1 MSDQAILLAFYGT
14 SAAATAETFGIMAE
28 ELAERYDLPVYCCY
42 YAEKYLTDQ
51 PHMSLEHQI
60 SSMRAAGIQHIHA
73 MLCFLSKGSTALRMR
88 EIIHEAAADFRCVS
102 DYGPILESE
111 ELIEHLPQTLAESFG
126 FSHSDQVLFVGHG
139 SKTAADQDYQKVGKA
154 FHDAGYTGVR
164 ITLIHTAQAETKGPD
179 PDRDRPVHLIPFLL
193 GCGAHARRDIFGGEG
208 SIQKKLVQQGYSV
221 INEPTGLLELPAV
234 RSLLTKI
241 VFNVRREENQLWG
254 LY

>member
-1 MSDQAILLAFYGT
+1 MSDQAILVASYGT
-14 SAAATAETFGIMAE
+14 SSAVMAETGGILAE
-28 ELAERYDLPVYCCY
+28 ELADRYDLPVYCCC
-42 YAEKYLTDQ
+42 YAEKYLKDQ
-51 PHMSLEHQI
+51 PHLSLKHQI
-60 SSMRAAGIQHIHA
+60 CSMRTDGIRHIHA

-88 EIIHEAAADFRCVS
+88 ERIHQAAADFRCIT

-193 GCGAHARRDIFGGEG
+193 GCGAHARRDIFGGEE
-208 SIQKKLVQQGYSV
+208 SIHKKLIRQGYKV

-241 VFNVRREENQLWG
+241 VFNVRREEN
-254 LY
+254 

>member
-14 SAAATAETFGIMAE
+14 SAAATVETFGIMAD
-28 ELAERYDLPVYCCY
+28 ELAERYNLPVYCCY

-139 SKTAADQDYQKVGKA
+139 SKTAADQDYQKVEKA
-154 FHDAGYTGVR
+154 FHNSGYAGVQ
-164 ITLIHTAQAETKGPD
+164 IKLIRTAQTEAKD

-193 GCGAHARRDIFGGEG
+193 GCGAHARREIFGGED
-208 SIQKKLVQQGYSV
+208 SIHKKLVQQGYTV
-221 INEPTGLLELPAV
+221 IIELTGLLELPAV
-234 RSLLTKI
+234 RSLLTKF
-241 VFNVRREENQLWG
+241 VFNVRREEN
-254 LY
+254 

>member
-14 SAAATAETFGIMAE
+14 SAAATAETFGIMAD
-28 ELAERYDLPVYCCY
+28 ELAERYNLPVYCCY

-241 VFNVRREENQLWG
+241 VFNVRREEN
-254 LY
+254 